1 MIRINLLP
9 VKQDRRREAG
19 RNQLAIGLAVV
30 LLEVGICFLIS
41 MNITSDID
49 SQRNKNNIVE
59 AEVNRIKKEISDHQQ
74 ILNEIREYEKR
85 QAAIDGLQTARTGPV
100 FVMLEMSNIV
110 SKNGKPSIDNDKYQ
124 EMLRNDPAAGYD
136 ENWDYRRLWI
146 SEFKEKDREIVIKG
160 QAMTHEDVAEF
171 LRRINLSDFFVSNEL
186 ISTDLAAPRI
196 GKDQKKTNQ
205 DTEPVV
211 HFELKG
217 EVRYR

>member
-9 VKQDRRREAG
+9 VKQDRRKEAG
-19 RNQLAIGLAVV
+19 RNQLAIGFAVV
-30 LLEVGICFLIS
+30 LLEVGICFMIS
-41 MNITSDID
+41 MNLSSDID
-49 SQRNKNNIVE
+49 AQKNKNNIVE

-85 QAAIDGLQTARTGPV
+85 QAAIDGLQNARTGPV
-100 FVMLEMSNIV
+100 FVMLEMSNLV
-110 SKNGKPSIDNDKYQ
+110 SKNGRPSIDNDKYQ

-186 ISTDLAAPRI
+186 ISTDLAPPNL
-196 GKDQKKTNQ
+196 GKDKKS
-205 DTEPVV
+205 DTESEPVV

-217 EVRYR
+217 EVRYQ